1 MKRLVTMT
9 ATLFV
14 LGACSAYEKGEVI
27 QSSPEAIK
35 IGIGYDAAV
44 KGVDSRR

>member
-35 IGIGYDAAV
+35 IGIGY
-44 KGVDSRR
+44 GRRRQGRR